1 MSVEETNDNDVHCTA
16 LVDENHLSLAMTAMV
31 VRLVQFNE
39 ISNKINEIV
48 NYVWNNDVLV
58 YDRKVK

>member
-48 NYVWNNDVLV
+48 NYV
-58 YDRKVK
+58 